1 MDDHVFPEAG
11 DETEMSTIIKIGIG
25 IGIGLFVLFVL
36 ITIFSGDEEE
46 GSPDTV
52 TDTVDGSGL
61 VTVEEPEQ
69 ETVEEVEEEDEV
81 EEEEVVEDVDCEGE
95 WSECNNLCEREWT
108 SITSPMGNGMMCPES
123 PVCNLGDGQCLCT
136 HDIYNFKN
144 IDNINIEGSIRCPYI
159 VMEGRTLILRLNAGD
174 NICNENNCNI
184 SYTSVTDD
192 SLSGELIINEDYVI
206 ENEESNMI
214 NVDIMTGDN
223 KTLIPGQ
230 YILNMNIN
238 NNESSIRVT
247 VRPRV
252 EVPEI
257 TQVMVEDI
265 AVPGTESMFDE
276 NNEEEE
282 NAREEFMD
290 GIGDMFG
297 TSGEPVIPVPG
308 RPRPR
313 PRP

>member
-1 MDDHVFPEAG
+1 MDESLNNNPNLNNNLNPNILNDNKK
-11 DETEMSTIIKIGIG
+11 TIFY
-25 IGIGLFVLFVL
+25 IGLGILGL
-36 ITIFSGDEEE
+36 GLL
-46 GSPDTV
+46 
-52 TDTVDGSGL
+52 GL
-61 VTVEEPEQ
+61 VIFLLKSYNSKKEEK
-69 ETVEEVEEEDEV
+69 VEEVEEVEGELDEEEVEEEV

-108 SITSPMGNGMMCPES
+108 SITSPMGNGMVCPES
-123 PVCNLGDGQCLCT
+123 PVCNLGDGDCLCT

-159 VMEGRTLILRLNAGD
+159 VMEGRTLNIRINIGD
-174 NICNENNCNI
+174 NVCNENNCNI
-184 SYTSVTDD
+184 SYVSVTDD
-192 SLSGELIINEDYVI
+192 SLSGDLIVNEDYLI
-206 ENEESNMI
+206 ENEESNII

-230 YILNMNIN
+230 YILNININ

-252 EVPEI
+252 EEAEI
-257 TQVMVEDI
+257 TQVMVEDVT
-265 AVPGTESMFDE
+265 VPGTESMFDE

-282 NAREEFMD
+282 NARAEFMAGMD
-290 GIGDMFG
+290 NMFE
-297 TSGEPVIPVPG
+297 TSGEPVRPVRG

-313 PRP
+313 P